1 MLRQSLLY
9 LYGWFPAY
17 QVLNLGYNF
26 IQFGFTYNSFNIQ
39 PYTIIFQ
46 RTIYIIIYFYFL
58 MNTKNQF
65 IFYTKDVKF
74 FLV

>member
-26 IQFGFTYNSFNIQ
+26 ILFGFTYNSFNIQ
-39 PYTIIFQ
+39 PYTNTSKIK
-46 RTIYIIIYFYFL
+46 IYYNNIV
-58 MNTKNQF
+58 N
-65 IFYTKDVKF
+65 
-74 FLV
+74 